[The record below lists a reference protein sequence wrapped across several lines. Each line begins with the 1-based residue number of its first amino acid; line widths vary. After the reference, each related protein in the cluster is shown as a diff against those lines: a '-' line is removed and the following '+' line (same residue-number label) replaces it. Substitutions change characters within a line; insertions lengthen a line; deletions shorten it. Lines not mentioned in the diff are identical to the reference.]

1 MAAPA
6 AAAAMLQQQVKAV
19 PLWPAHQALARLAA
33 AATSLQQQ
41 QQLSAMLLT
50 VQVWPAVLVASAVLR
65 LRSGWRAQMM
75 AV

>member
-41 QQLSAMLLT
+41 QLSAMLLT
-50 VQVWPAVLVASAVLR
+50 VQVWPAVLVESAVLR